1 MPSCRNSAVRTGR
14 GRHGGWIAAAAT
26 LFLALPALAQN
37 GPPIPLVPPV
47 DQRPQGAPLLNG
59 PVPLP
64 PPAPAPL
71 TTPQAAPRPTPSP
84 SLVPAG
90 ISSEPLAPVDASW
103 VGTLRGADGLPQTL
117 WQGTTRDTVTALL
130 PQLPPSTSPTLQD
143 LSRRLLLSDA
153 SSPAGQDPA
162 DHPPLLTERLDRLL
176 ALGLVPDGTALL
188 AALPQSLSD
197 DQLGRDRIEL
207 MFAGNDVTG
216 ACQEVQAQIA
226 HYQDHWWD
234 RALIAC
240 QALAGDAT
248 KASLGLSLLREEK
261 TAPDLPFD
269 QLIDALGGHPRRI
282 DKLPD
287 PTPLRLA
294 LLAAAKQ
301 PLPPDA
307 LATASLA
314 ALHGWATDDGVPPAL
329 RLAAAERAA
338 QFGALAPADMA
349 ELYAEVGNLGDA
361 AAAPK
366 GGKATADEPRHR
378 AALYAAARTATSPE
392 ERSTALLALAADAR
406 KHGLFPM
413 IAELTAPIVVGMTPG
428 GTSDGFALE
437 AARILLAAGKP
448 GEAMQWLGPTND
460 APLILVGHLA
470 TGSGGAEAPA
480 LLHNAVAAL
489 AARDK
494 ATAGRQADLLQALL
508 TAFDEP
514 TGSLADIPLAASPQ
528 PTLLPSAAVWNEQQQ
543 ASLGKRV
550 GETVLTT
557 LILANADGRL
567 TSEPI
572 VLARAITGLRAVG
585 LDGAARAL
593 AVEAAL
599 AAGI

>member
-1 MPSCRNSAVRTGR
+1 M
-14 GRHGGWIAAAAT
+14 
-26 LFLALPALAQN
+26 
-37 GPPIPLVPPV
+37 
-47 DQRPQGAPLLNG
+47 
-59 PVPLP
+59 
-64 PPAPAPL
+64 PAPL
-71 TTPQAAPRPTPSP
+71 AAPQAPPRPTPSP

-90 ISSEPLAPVDASW
+90 VSAEPLAPVDASW
-103 VGTLRGADGLPQTL
+103 VGTLRGADGFQQTL
-117 WQGTTRDTVTALL
+117 WQGTTRDAVTALL
-130 PQLPPSTSPTLQD
+130 PQLPPSTSPALQD

-153 SSPAGQDPA
+153 VSPAGQDPA
-162 DHPPLLTERLDRLL
+162 DHPLLLTERLDRLL

-197 DQLGRDRIEL
+197 DQLDRDRIEL

-216 ACQEVQAQIA
+216 ACQQVQAQIA

-261 TAPDLPFD
+261 APPDPPFD
-269 QLIDALGGHPRRI
+269 TLIDALGGHPRRI

-287 PTPLRLA
+287 PGPLRLA

-314 ALHGWATDDGVPPAL
+314 ALHGWATNDGVPPTL

-349 ELYAEVGNLGDA
+349 EIYAEVGNLGD
-361 AAAPK
+361 PPPTR
-366 GGKATADEPRHR
+366 GGKSTAAEDPRHR

-413 IAELTAPIVVGMTPG
+413 IARLTAPIVAGMTPG
-428 GTSDGFALE
+428 GTSDGFAIE

-448 GEAMQWLGPTND
+448 GEAMQWLGPAND
-460 APLILVGHLA
+460 APLILVHHLA
-470 TGSGGAEAPA
+470 TGSGGDAPA

-494 ATAGRQADLLQALL
+494 AAAGRQADLLQALL

-514 TGSLADIPLAASPQ
+514 TGSLADIPLARSPQ
-528 PTLLPSAAVWNEQQQ
+528 SALLPSAAVWNEQQQ